1 MYLAHKKKLS
11 INSIKSRKEFNI
23 IYSGVKSISDTIVLF
38 SSQLEPTQQSFA
50 FVASKKVGSAVSRNR
65 AKRRMRAA
73 LRIVLNSY
81 NSRKPMQFLNNTGRL
96 KENYV
101 NQAVEHFCINGTI
114 LVARN
119 TILTAA
125 FEKIVKDL
133 KYCIK
138 KSEKLSQ
145 INV

>member
-1 MYLAHKKKLS
+1 MYSAHNKKLL

-23 IYSGVKSISDTIVLF
+23 VYSGSKSISDTIVLF
-38 SSQLEPTQQSFA
+38 SSSLEAQQQSFA

-73 LRIVLNSY
+73 LRLILNS
-81 NSRKPMQFLNNTGRL
+81 NKPS
-96 KENYV
+96 
-101 NQAVEHFCINGTI
+101 HSGTI

-119 TILTAA
+119 TILSAP
-125 FEKIVKDL
+125 FEKILKDL

-138 KSEKLSQ
+138 KSEKSSN
-145 INV
+145 INT

>member
-1 MYLAHKKKLS
+1 
-11 INSIKSRKEFNI
+11 
-23 IYSGVKSISDTIVLF
+23 
-38 SSQLEPTQQSFA
+38 
-50 FVASKKVGSAVSRNR
+50 
-65 AKRRMRAA
+65 MRAA

-138 KSEKLSQ
+138 NRKNYHRSTYNIMKLRILILSLSFS
-145 INV
+145 IRA